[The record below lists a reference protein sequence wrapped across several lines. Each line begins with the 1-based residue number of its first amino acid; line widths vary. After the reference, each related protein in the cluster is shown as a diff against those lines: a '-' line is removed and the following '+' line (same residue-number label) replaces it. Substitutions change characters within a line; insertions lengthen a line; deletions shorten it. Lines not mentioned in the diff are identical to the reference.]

1 MTDFVIFSYDSY
13 PKINVNL
20 TGYIKSTNDFDS
32 FINGW
37 ESLYVNNNDVK
48 FTLIINTLSY
58 NSSLYDLKYC
68 YSLIQFLNKI
78 KEKRLVDKN
87 YNKLKHSIIIV
98 NNTITR
104 YLLEFIFSFQTPL
117 ANIYIVETIES
128 AEYLYYNFEN
138 NIENNYF
145 NVSIIKV

>member
-1 MTDFVIFSYDSY
+1 MTDFAIFNYDSY

-20 TGYIKSTNDFDS
+20 NGYLKNDNDFYS

-37 ESLYVNNNDVK
+37 ESLYMSNSDKK

-58 NSSLYDLKYC
+58 NSSLFDLKYC

-104 YLLEFIFSFQTPL
+104 YLIEFIFSFQSPL

-128 AEYLYYNFEN
+128 SEYLYYNFEN
-138 NIENNYF
+138 NIENNYL

>member
-1 MTDFVIFSYDSY
+1 MKK
-13 PKINVNL
+13 P
-20 TGYIKSTNDFDS
+20 
-32 FINGW
+32 
-37 ESLYVNNNDVK
+37 
-48 FTLIINTLSY
+48 
-58 NSSLYDLKYC
+58 
-68 YSLIQFLNKI
+68 
-78 KEKRLVDKN
+78 
-87 YNKLKHSIIIV
+87 LKHSIIIV

-104 YLLEFIFSFQTPL
+104 HLLEFIFSFQTPL

>member
-1 MTDFVIFSYDSY
+1 MTDFAIFNYDSY

-20 TGYIKSTNDFDS
+20 NGYLKNDNDFYS

-37 ESLYVNNNDVK
+37 ESLYISNSDKK
-48 FTLIINTLSY
+48 FTLIINTTSY
-58 NSSLYDLKYC
+58 NSSLFDLKYC

-78 KEKRLVDKN
+78 KEKRLVDNN
-87 YNKLKHSIIIV
+87 YDKLKHSIIIV
-98 NNTITR
+98 NNSITR
-104 YLLEFIFSFQTPL
+104 YLLEFIFSFQSPL
-117 ANIYIVETIES
+117 ANIYIVETVES

-138 NIENNYF
+138 NIENNYL